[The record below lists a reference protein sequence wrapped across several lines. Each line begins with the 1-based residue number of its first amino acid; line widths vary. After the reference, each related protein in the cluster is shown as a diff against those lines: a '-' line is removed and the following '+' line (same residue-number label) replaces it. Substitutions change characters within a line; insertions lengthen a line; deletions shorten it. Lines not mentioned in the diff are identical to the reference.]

1 MKHKVT
7 YSLPGFNSMSAE
19 EIRKEQERL
28 LAIQLRYDYDKSPLY
43 KKKFDDAG
51 ARPEDIRTLD
61 DLRRLPIFMT
71 KVEERASQQES
82 LEKFGHPFGMHLCAP
97 VEDLYVVGTTS
108 GTTGSATFSYIF
120 TKEDVDVEAPAFGH
134 DFTVIGVKRGDRV
147 LWCYALGIYAT
158 TIHTFGIRH
167 MGALPIDIDARAGVE
182 MMLTFAEQTKPVCLA
197 TTPSLAMHLAE
208 RAPSI
213 IHKDVREL
221 GFKAL
226 QLTGEPWAA
235 IPEIKS
241 KIEEQYGCRAYDY
254 WAPFGLAMGMSCDS
268 DDYYGMHAYAPHLC
282 TTYQDLVDP
291 ITKEPIEITDG
302 GVGEMVFTALQRKAG
317 PVLKYANGDM
327 VKIFTK
333 ECPGCGFKGIRVK
346 LVGRSDDMLIVKGVN
361 IYPTAIKEV
370 VASFMPKV
378 TEMRI
383 ILDVPPPRVV
393 PPLKLKVEY
402 GPEVREPD
410 LDGLAKEIGDSLHNK
425 LKIRPAIEWVRPGTL
440 ERSTRKTSLFEKR
453 YETKGK

>member
-7 YSLPGFNSMSAE
+7 YSLSEFNSMSAE

-28 LAIQLRYDYDKSPLY
+28 LAIQLRYDYDNSPLY
-43 KKKFDDAG
+43 KKKFDNAG
-51 ARPEDIRTLD
+51 VRPEDIKTLD

-71 KVEERASQQES
+71 KVEERASQEES

-97 VEDLYVVGTTS
+97 VEDLYFVGTTS
-108 GTTGSATFSYIF
+108 GTTGRATFSYIF
-120 TKEDVDVEAPAFGH
+120 TKRDVDVVAAAFGH
-134 DFTVIGVKRGDRV
+134 DFTVLGAHRGDRV

-158 TIHTFGIRH
+158 TIHTYGIRH
-167 MGALPIDIDARAGVE
+167 IGALPIDIDARAGVE
-182 MMLTFAEQTKPVCLA
+182 MMLTFAEQTRPA
-197 TTPSLAMHLAE
+197 FFAATPSLAMHMAE

-213 IHKDVREL
+213 IGKDVRSL

-241 KIEEQYGCRAYDY
+241 KIEEQYGCRAYDFY
-254 WAPFGLAMGMSCDS
+254 APFGIAMGMSCDS
-268 DDYYGMHAYAPHLC
+268 DDYYGLHAYAPHLC

-291 ITKEPIEITDG
+291 ITKEPVAITDG
-302 GVGEMVFTALQRKAG
+302 AIGEMLFTALQRKAG
-317 PVLKYANGDM
+317 PVLKYSNGDII
-327 VKIFTK
+327 KIFTQ
-333 ECPGCGFKGIRVK
+333 ECPGCGFKGIRAK

-370 VASFMPKV
+370 VASFMPRV
-378 TEMRI
+378 MEMRI

-410 LDGLAKEIGDSLHNK
+410 LGGLAKEIGDSLHNK

-440 ERSTRKTSLFEKR
+440 EKSTRKTSLFEKR
-453 YETKGK
+453 YEIKGE